1 MTLSDST
8 GTAACSSPHVRQPT
22 APEARPLAPNSARWA
37 LEEGPRRLGAE
48 DSALVLAESR
58 IFFPFLRP
66 STIQVACRCRLP
78 VCCLR
83 RDLLVM
89 GVFRIC
95 QGCIIVCALISDHL

>member
-37 LEEGPRRLGAE
+37 LEESPRRLGAE
-48 DSALVLAESR
+48 VSALVLAESR
-58 IFFPFLRP
+58 IFFSISAPFDNPGGL
-66 STIQVACRCRLP
+66 SLP
-78 VCCLR
+78 RGCLC